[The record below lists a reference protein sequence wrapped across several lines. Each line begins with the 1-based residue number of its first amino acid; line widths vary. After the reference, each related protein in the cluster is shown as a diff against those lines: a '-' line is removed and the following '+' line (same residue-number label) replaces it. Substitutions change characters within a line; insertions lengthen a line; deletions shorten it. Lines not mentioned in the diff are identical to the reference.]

1 MSRAATQTQSSKPDG
16 AVVGLVVR
24 FAAYFALF
32 SALILFLD
40 ARGLLRW
47 LQDVTTIAADAVVRM
62 LGISSVRSGTLI
74 HLSERVLAIDLA
86 CTAVFIM
93 ALYAALVL
101 AYPVSARDRLVG
113 IVVGIAII
121 SVGNVLRIVAAAVVA
136 QFAGSMFLFFHDYLF
151 QVGMV
156 LLTVAAWA
164 AWLHY
169 LKRHA

>member
-1 MSRAATQTQSSKPDG
+1 MQAQSSKSDG
-16 AVVGLVVR
+16 AVAGLVVR
-24 FAAYFALF
+24 FAAYFAVF

-40 ARGLLRW
+40 SRGLLRW
-47 LQDVTTIAADAVVRM
+47 LQDVTAIASDAGVRM
-62 LGISSVRSGTLI
+62 LGIGTVRNGTLI
-74 HLSERVLAIDLA
+74 HLSQRVLAIDLA

-136 QFAGSMFLFFHDYLF
+136 QTAPPLFTFFHDYLF

-164 AWLHY
+164 AWLLY